1 MENLEKRLKER
12 LLNGQEQEH
21 DEGLFLEV
29 LALLINHPEYF
40 KMMLSLYMA
49 SLSKEGC
56 KDAVEMFNQFL
67 EGKIRLEEEGYG
79 L

>member
-1 MENLEKRLKER
+1 MENLEKKLKER

-29 LALLINHPEYF
+29 LSLLIHNSEYF
-40 KMMLSLYMA
+40 KTMLSLYMA
-49 SLSKEGC
+49 SLSEKGC

-67 EGKIRLEEEGYG
+67 DRKIRFEEEGYG